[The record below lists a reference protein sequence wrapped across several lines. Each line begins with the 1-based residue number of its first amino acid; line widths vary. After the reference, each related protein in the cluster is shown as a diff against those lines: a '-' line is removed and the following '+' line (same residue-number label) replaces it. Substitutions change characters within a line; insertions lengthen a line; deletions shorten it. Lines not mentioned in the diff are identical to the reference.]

1 MLQNGDVAKS
11 QRRSNEKESLKL
23 IEMKEKK
30 NLHLIY
36 FEYYEKEVIRQQE
49 LVRNNLR

>member
-23 IEMKEKK
+23 IEMKKK
-30 NLHLIY
+30 RIY
-36 FEYYEKEVIRQQE
+36 TLFILSITRKK
-49 LVRNNLR
+49 